1 MHFDGPADELRVIL
15 KLKDDIVHQRAGR
28 NGNPQRRN
36 GRLVKRVVEG
46 LIPEAAR
53 GLKSVLRAVEVA
65 HASPQVR
72 FSDSKGDA
80 HGNPTCMTGSWG
92 VLHRFFTP
100 QPSSVSCLRGSTESR
115 YSPF

>member
-53 GLKSVLRAVEVA
+53 GLKSVLRTVEVA
-65 HASPQVR
+65 HATPQVR
-72 FSDSKGDA
+72 FSDSKGDTR
-80 HGNPTCMTGSWG
+80 GNPSWVTVSCG
-92 VLHRFFTP
+92 VLHRFFMP
-100 QPSSVSCLRGSTESR
+100 QPSTASR
-115 YSPF
+115 